1 MLAVLGLCRC
11 AGISLVVVGEDSPV
25 AVCQLLIAVASL
37 VAEQGLQGAGSQFV
51 QRLNCPAACGIFP
64 EQESNPRFLHW
75 QATSLHL
82 SRVYS
87 SPPLMVR

>member
-1 MLAVLGLCRC
+1 MLAALGLCRR

-25 AVCQLLIAVASL
+25 AVCRLLIAVVSL

-51 QRLNCPAACGIFP
+51 QRFNCPAAGGIFP
-64 EQESNPRFLHW
+64 DQESNPRFLHW
-75 QATSLHL
+75 QATSLCLNHI
-82 SRVYS
+82 YS